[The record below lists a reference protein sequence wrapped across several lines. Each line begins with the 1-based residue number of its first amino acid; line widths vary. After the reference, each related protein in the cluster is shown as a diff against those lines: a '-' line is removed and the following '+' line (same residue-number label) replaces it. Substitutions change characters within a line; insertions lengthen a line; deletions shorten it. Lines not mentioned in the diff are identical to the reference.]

1 MTVSD
6 YLDDMALCTENNH
19 SAACIIF
26 SNFQADSDRVQLARQ
41 IIGGGVSLSDLVC
54 KVVNRQKRCVSL
66 FEGLLTLPNGHQ
78 TIEVVLDTLLTRS
91 ATGDIQIKLG
101 SGVLYRIGTDYRE
114 TKILEDI
121 LRVRS
126 QTQGRD
132 SRAEDA
138 VSGVLTHPVMEAFI
152 RQKWHAARFLFHGH
166 IRCVLYIFNELL
178 FLTLFKDVAAL
189 HCPFLL
195 LLAR

>member
-1 MTVSD
+1 
-6 YLDDMALCTENNH
+6 MALCTENNH
-19 SAACIIF
+19 SDACIIF
-26 SNFQADSDRVQLARQ
+26 SNFQADSDRVLLARQ

-54 KVVNRQKRCVSL
+54 KIVNRQKRCVSL
-66 FEGLLTLPNGHQ
+66 FEGLLTLPNGHL

-91 ATGDIQIKLG
+91 ATGEIQIKLG

-126 QTQGRD
+126 QTQGRG

-138 VSGVLTHPVMEAFI
+138 VSGVLTLLVMEAFI
-152 RQKWHAARFLFHGH
+152 RQKWYMARFLFHGH
-166 IRCVLYIFNELL
+166 IRCVLYILNELPS
-178 FLTLFKDVAAL
+178 LTLFKDVAAL

>member
-19 SAACIIF
+19 SDACIIF
-26 SNFQADSDRVQLARQ
+26 SNFQADSDRVLLARQ

-54 KVVNRQKRCVSL
+54 KKVNRQKRCVSL
-66 FEGLLTLPNGHQ
+66 FEGLLTLPNGHL

-91 ATGDIQIKLG
+91 ATGEIQIKLG
-101 SGVLYRIGTDYRE
+101 FGVLYRIGTDYRE

-126 QTQGRD
+126 QTQGRG
-132 SRAEDA
+132 SRAEEA

-152 RQKWHAARFLFHGH
+152 RQKWHVARFLFHGH
-166 IRCVLYIFNELL
+166 IRCVLYIFDELP

>member
-1 MTVSD
+1 
-6 YLDDMALCTENNH
+6 MALCTENNH
-19 SAACIIF
+19 SDACIIF
-26 SNFQADSDRVQLARQ
+26 SNFKADSDRVQLARQ
-41 IIGGGVSLSDLVC
+41 IIAGGVSLSDLVC

-66 FEGLLTLPNGHQ
+66 FEGLLTLPNGHL

-126 QTQGRD
+126 QTQGRG

-152 RQKWHAARFLFHGH
+152 RQKWHVARFLFHGH
-166 IRCVLYIFNELL
+166 IRCVLHIYS
-178 FLTLFKDVAAL
+178 
-189 HCPFLL
+189 
-195 LLAR
+195 

>member
-1 MTVSD
+1 M
-6 YLDDMALCTENNH
+6 
-19 SAACIIF
+19 
-26 SNFQADSDRVQLARQ
+26 
-41 IIGGGVSLSDLVC
+41 
-54 KVVNRQKRCVSL
+54 VNKQKRCVSL
-66 FEGLLTLPNGHQ
+66 FEGLLSLPNGHL

-101 SGVLYRIGTDYRE
+101 SGVLYRIGTDYRD
-114 TKILEDI
+114 TKIFEDI

-126 QTQGRD
+126 QTQGKG

-166 IRCVLYIFNELL
+166 IRCVLLYSY
-178 FLTLFKDVAAL
+178 
-189 HCPFLL
+189 
-195 LLAR
+195 

>member
-1 MTVSD
+1 ME
-6 YLDDMALCTENNH
+6 LCTENKHNH
-19 SAACIIF
+19 ACIVF
-26 SNFQADSDRVQLARQ
+26 SNFQAHGNSVILAEQ
-41 IIGGGVSLSDLVC
+41 IVGRGVSLSDSIC
-54 KVVNRQKRCVSL
+54 HEQTKSVSL
-66 FEGLLTLPNGHQ
+66 FEGLLTLPNGHL
-78 TIEVVLDTLLTRS
+78 TIKVVLDTLLTKTP
-91 ATGDIQIKLG
+91 TGDIQIKLG
-101 SGVLYRIGTDYRE
+101 YGVIYRIGTDYRE

-126 QTQGRD
+126 QTQGKG

-152 RQKWHAARFLFHGH
+152 RQKWHVARFLFHGH
-166 IRCVLYIFNELL
+166 IRCVLYILNELP
-178 FLTLFKDVAAL
+178 FLTLFKDVAAF

>member
-1 MTVSD
+1 
-6 YLDDMALCTENNH
+6 MALCTENNH
-19 SAACIIF
+19 SNACIIF
-26 SNFQADSDRVQLARQ
+26 SNFQADSDRVLLTRQ

-54 KVVNRQKRCVSL
+54 KNVNRQKRCVSL
-66 FEGLLTLPNGHQ
+66 FEGLLTLPNGHL

-91 ATGDIQIKLG
+91 ATGEIQIKLG

-126 QTQGRD
+126 QTQGRG

-152 RQKWHAARFLFHGH
+152 RQKWHVARFLFHGH
-166 IRCVLYIFNELL
+166 NRCVLYFINELPS
-178 FLTLFKDVAAL
+178 LTLFKDVAAL

>member
-1 MTVSD
+1 MGF
-6 YLDDMALCTENNH
+6 CTENNH
-19 SAACIIF
+19 SDACIIF
-26 SNFQADSDRVQLARQ
+26 SKFQADSDRVLLARQ
-41 IIGGGVSLSDLVC
+41 IIGDGVSLSDLVC
-54 KVVNRQKRCVSL
+54 QMVNKQKRCVSL
-66 FEGLLTLPNGHQ
+66 FEGLLTLPNGHL

-91 ATGDIQIKLG
+91 ATGEIQIKLG
-101 SGVLYRIGTDYRE
+101 SGVLFRIGTDYRE

-126 QTQGRD
+126 QTQGRG
-132 SRAEDA
+132 SRAEGA

-152 RQKWHAARFLFHGH
+152 RQKWHVARFLFHGH
-166 IRCVLYIFNELL
+166 IRCVLYILNELPS
-178 FLTLFKDVAAL
+178 LTLFNDVAAL

>member
-1 MTVSD
+1 ME
-6 YLDDMALCTENNH
+6 LCTENNH
-19 SAACIIF
+19 NHACIVF
-26 SNFQADSDRVQLARQ
+26 SNFQAHGNSVILAEQ
-41 IIGGGVSLSDLVC
+41 IVGCGVSLSDSIC
-54 KVVNRQKRCVSL
+54 HEQTQSVSL
-66 FEGLLTLPNGHQ
+66 FEGFLTLPNGHL
-78 TIEVVLDTLLTRS
+78 TIKVVLDTLLTKTP
-91 ATGDIQIKLG
+91 TGEIQIKLG
-101 SGVLYRIGTDYRE
+101 SGVVYRIGTGYRE

-126 QTQGRD
+126 QTQGKG

-152 RQKWHAARFLFHGH
+152 RQKWHVARFLFHGH
-166 IRCVLYIFNELL
+166 IRYVLYILNELPY
-178 FLTLFKDVAAL
+178 LTLFKDVAAL